1 MVDYHDSHFPV
12 TEPDRDAPNGAR
24 IYDQSRV
31 IERRGNEW
39 WTLYRIALRNDG
51 DSGYIV
57 SAEGDGDPADI
68 GTVYRRRMI
77 GLKRMRPRWRWCIET
92 SDPYRYNFATRALA
106 VEHVALDHAESA
118 HPQEIG

>member
-39 WTLYRIALRNDG
+39 W
-51 DSGYIV
+51 
-57 SAEGDGDPADI
+57 P
-68 GTVYRRRMI
+68 GTI
-77 GLKRMRPRWRWCIET
+77 T
-92 SDPYRYNFATRALA
+92 TAS
-106 VEHVALDHAESA
+106 
-118 HPQEIG
+118 